1 MKIGIIGAG
10 VLGNTQKD
18 WLLKNTN
25 HEVLVY
31 DVNQDKGN
39 STLESIVRHAL
50 IFVLCLPTD
59 APEKGSLYAEGKYLR
74 TGAIE
79 NTIAFI
85 AKNKGDGRRAVV
97 IRSTVPLGF
106 TRTLAEKYPDLQ
118 IYFVPEFLTEKTA
131 TVDFANERT
140 ITIGTANS
148 FKDIPAVV
156 ALMGS
161 KIFPA
166 TDFKIRKY
174 EEAEMLKLA
183 TNSFYALKVTFAN
196 ELADIC
202 KKNGVNYGTLKND
215 LARNP
220 RIGSHP
226 ADNQGADV
234 HLRIAQDGK
243 AGYGGKCLTKD
254 TRQLIEI
261 AKEKKAG
268 FGLLAKVDSINTK
281 IRK

>member
-31 DVNQDKGN
+31 DVNPDKGN
-39 STLESIVRHAL
+39 STLESIARHAL
-50 IFVLCLPTD
+50 IFILCLPTD
-59 APEKGSLYAEGKYLR
+59 SGKDGNLN
-74 TGAIE
+74 TSAIE
-79 NTIAFI
+79 NTVAFI
-85 AKNKGDGRRAVV
+85 QKHKGDGRAVI

-131 TVDFANERT
+131 CEDFANEKT
-140 ITIGTANS
+140 ITLGTDKG
-148 FKDIPAVV
+148 FKDMPAAV
-156 ALMGS
+156 ALMAS
-161 KIFPA
+161 KLFPA
-166 TDFKIRKY
+166 QDWKIRRY

-202 KKNGVNYGTLKND
+202 AKTGVDYNVIKNTLAK
-215 LARNP
+215 NP

-226 ADNQGADV
+226 GDNQGQDV